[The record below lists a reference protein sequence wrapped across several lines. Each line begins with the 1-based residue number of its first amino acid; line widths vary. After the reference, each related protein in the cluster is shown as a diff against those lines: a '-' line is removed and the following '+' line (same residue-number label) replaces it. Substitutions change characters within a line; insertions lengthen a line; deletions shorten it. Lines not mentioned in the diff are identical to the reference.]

1 MEYLNIRTPFS
12 TTLGMKQNGD
22 TVVIVTAPDSCRHRY
37 CLSHDHDD
45 VNCIMFSFSTVLSS
59 LYVFILMI
67 QWLASSHI
75 KYVKINNTKH
85 SKINIKINISLFEH
99 RVPPHICMVQ
109 NLMFPLKLANLGVL
123 SDIFRDINHQIV
135 GRLYPTIITYI
146 YIYYIILLSIIPHY
160 VVLFLASHG
169 CWWNPPPMFGYVWI
183 IAINSWGTRAEAAE
197 RHHGPG
203 LRWKCSHNMC
213 LWTLFT
219 IYFTYLYRL
228 YLCIFHLMH
237 CIIFFR

>member
-1 MEYLNIRTPFS
+1 MISLITYQICQDQQTPNIAKSISRSTSVCLNI
-12 TTLGMKQNGD
+12 G
-22 TVVIVTAPDSCRHRY
+22 Y
-37 CLSHDHDD
+37 
-45 VNCIMFSFSTVLSS
+45 
-59 LYVFILMI
+59 
-67 QWLASSHI
+67 
-75 KYVKINNTKH
+75 
-85 SKINIKINISLFEH
+85 
-99 RVPPHICMVQ
+99 PHICMVQ

-237 CIIFFR
+237 CIIYFLDRLIYNIYII